1 MNQLNSLILEGNLVR
16 DAVLSEPAPG
26 FKKCIFTMGVN
37 RYYKNRKNEDVNESS
52 FFDVEA
58 YGNMAD
64 YCGEKAKK
72 GRGVRVVGRLKQ
84 DTWKDNNGK
93 TASRIY
99 VVAEHIEYKPMKKTE
114 TSEEKPEAKT
124 NESSPAAESA
134 PAVEA
139 SSETKTEG
147 TCEVPVAE
155 KVPVEE
161 AVF

>member
-1 MNQLNSLILEGNLVR
+1 MDKLYILKKTDLIYNLKAL
-16 DAVLSEPAPG
+16 D
-26 FKKCIFTMGVN
+26 T
-37 RYYKNRKNEDVNESS
+37 ESS
-52 FFDVEA
+52 KKN
-58 YGNMAD
+58 YIPSKG
-64 YCGEKAKK
+64 GKKAKK

-124 NESSPAAESA
+124 NESSPAAEGA